1 MSIASFNQFQNEVMQ
16 DETLQQKLVA
26 APDKEQLSRLA
37 VEPGRNLSLEFN
49 EAEVLDSD
57 YSGELDESELD
68 AVAGGCWNE
77 NYYNNPINV
86 RDDMVGRAQAR
97 VVPRGF
103 KMNPEVIF

>member
-68 AVAGGCWNE
+68 AVAGGCSGLYERSDGVKNL
-77 NYYNNPINV
+77 IGMMGA
-86 RDDMVGRAQAR
+86 DAQDKGR
-97 VVPRGF
+97 GY
-103 KMNPEVIF
+103 KMNPRLYLD